1 MGISCCVLIYRE
13 LTEGSVADNDINK
26 DSQLT
31 LALRVQTGMK
41 VCV

>member
-13 LTEGSVADNDINK
+13 LTEGSVAENDINK